1 MKKNLLLIGA
11 LAALCVFVWLLR
23 PWERQP
29 QQQAS
34 PELQVKVIK
43 HELAALN
50 ALAEMEAAQQ
60 AANKLTVELDS
71 LKNAHQQLKA
81 QHGRNLAELRKRPP
95 VQVISTNIRE
105 AECDSAIDV
114 GQSLLAENERQYE
127 AIGQLHIALDA
138 CQEAHLQ
145 RDSATQQRDEI
156 NTQLLSDLTTTQK
169 KLEKQKGRT
178 RFWQGTTLVLAL
190 NEARRFFFR

>member
-23 PWERQP
+23 PWERRP
-29 QQQAS
+29 QQQAV
-34 PELQVKVIK
+34 PELQMQVIK

-50 ALAEMEAAQQ
+50 ALAEMEAAQN
-60 AANKLTVELDS
+60 AANKLTLELDS

-127 AIGQLHIALDA
+127 AIGQLHAAFDA
-138 CQEAHLQ
+138 CQEAHSQ
-145 RDSATQQRDEI
+145 RDSAAQHRDQI
-156 NTQLLSDLTTTQK
+156 NTQLQADLTTTK
-169 KLEKQKGRT
+169 SKLEKQKGRT
-178 RFWQGTTLVLAL
+178 RFWQGTTLVLFMR
-190 NEARRFFFR
+190 EVARWI